1 MGSIAEEA
9 MQGSAGSEERI
20 LVSVRVRPLNEKEFL
35 RNDLSEWECI
45 NHTTIMYRSNLSATE
60 RSLYPTAYT
69 FDRVFSIDSDT
80 RQVYEEAAKEV
91 ALSVLSGIN
100 SSIFAYGQTSSGKT
114 YTMSGITEYA
124 VADIFNYIEQHMER
138 DFVLKF
144 SALEIYNESVRD
156 LLSVDSTP
164 LRLLDDPEK
173 GTVVER
179 LTEETVRNWNHF
191 QELIFFCEAQRQI
204 GETALNEVSSRSHQI
219 LRLTVESS
227 ASEFMGNTNSFA
239 ASVNFVDLAGSERAS
254 QTNSAG
260 TRLKEGCHINRS
272 LLTLGT
278 VIRKL
283 SKGRNG
289 HIPFRDSKLTRI
301 LQSSLAGNAKTAII
315 CTMSPARSHVEQTRN
330 TLLFASC
337 AKEVTTNAR
346 VNVVMS
352 DKLLVKQLQKELA
365 RLESELKIL
374 RPTKPDS
381 SALLKEKDLLIEML
395 KREVMDLRMQRDLAN
410 SQIKD
415 MLQVVGD
422 DTSSSELDSLGHQ
435 YPKLR
440 VRSSFDFENR
450 TTEPPNSLSF
460 DCIESIR
467 SFDASQYS
475 DGHSNSSD
483 ENYFQLPDLEKSL
496 PVRISSPV
504 LSVESLDDAEND
516 LDQKSVEEQHQDNLE
531 EGCREVTCI
540 GSEDTITNTRKHS
553 NSADRSKILYT
564 ESVASSPT
572 VSGLTEVGLTEVD
585 NRDKEKPDLWSAG
598 LKDNKEINSLE
609 ERFVVPSSEKISRSL
624 TQSGASSSKTVKLT
638 RSRSCKE
645 TLMRDTSS
653 DWFDQEEM
661 IQNTTPIGT
670 EKDFTRAPEDP
681 QKKTSTPNYNANSER
696 LSWDDHENSQESTA
710 DIQNTKTYI
719 DNESCDD
726 NSLPPGKKE
735 KDDLESSNLQ
745 ANPEVPANELQSDNT
760 PKKFKDVGS
769 NPLQSEEEKQ
779 VEWSSEFKRL
789 QKQIIGLWDACHVS
803 LVHRTYFFLLFK
815 GDPSDSIYMEVEL
828 RRLFYLKQTFAKG
841 NQTVEDGY
849 ILNADT
855 SHRYLRAERQ
865 MLSKQMEKKLS
876 KSERENLYIK
886 WGVSLSSKYRRLQLS
901 HRLWSKTDDMDHIR
915 ESATIVAKLVGSVEP
930 DQAFKEMFGLNFAPR
945 TPKRRSFGW
954 TTSMKNIL

>member
-1 MGSIAEEA
+1 M
-9 MQGSAGSEERI
+9 
-20 LVSVRVRPLNEKEFL
+20 F
-35 RNDLSEWECI
+35 
-45 NHTTIMYRSNLSATE
+45 
-60 RSLYPTAYT
+60 
-69 FDRVFSIDSDT
+69 
-80 RQVYEEAAKEV
+80 
-91 ALSVLSGIN
+91 
-100 SSIFAYGQTSSGKT
+100 
-114 YTMSGITEYA
+114 
-124 VADIFNYIEQHMER
+124 
-138 DFVLKF
+138 
-144 SALEIYNESVRD
+144 
-156 LLSVDSTP
+156 
-164 LRLLDDPEK
+164 
-173 GTVVER
+173 
-179 LTEETVRNWNHF
+179 
-191 QELIFFCEAQRQI
+191 
-204 GETALNEVSSRSHQI
+204 
-219 LRLTVESS
+219 
-227 ASEFMGNTNSFA
+227 
-239 ASVNFVDLAGSERAS
+239 
-254 QTNSAG
+254 
-260 TRLKEGCHINRS
+260 
-272 LLTLGT
+272 
-278 VIRKL
+278 
-283 SKGRNG
+283 
-289 HIPFRDSKLTRI
+289 
-301 LQSSLAGNAKTAII
+301 
-315 CTMSPARSHVEQTRN
+315 
-330 TLLFASC
+330 
-337 AKEVTTNAR
+337 
-346 VNVVMS
+346 
-352 DKLLVKQLQKELA
+352 
-365 RLESELKIL
+365 
-374 RPTKPDS
+374 KPN
-381 SALLKEKDLLIEML
+381 I
-395 KREVMDLRMQRDLAN
+395 Q
-410 SQIKD
+410 
-415 MLQVVGD
+415 
-422 DTSSSELDSLGHQ
+422 DSLGHQ

-572 VSGLTEVGLTEVD
+572 VSGLTEVGNRDKGNPDMWSAGLKDIITNTHKHSNSADISKILCRESVVSSPTVSGLTEVD

-745 ANPEVPANELQSDNT
+745 ANPEVC
-760 PKKFKDVGS
+760 F
-769 NPLQSEEEKQ
+769 
-779 VEWSSEFKRL
+779 
-789 QKQIIGLWDACHVS
+789 
-803 LVHRTYFFLLFK
+803 
-815 GDPSDSIYMEVEL
+815 
-828 RRLFYLKQTFAKG
+828 
-841 NQTVEDGY
+841 
-849 ILNADT
+849 
-855 SHRYLRAERQ
+855 
-865 MLSKQMEKKLS
+865 
-876 KSERENLYIK
+876 
-886 WGVSLSSKYRRLQLS
+886 
-901 HRLWSKTDDMDHIR
+901 
-915 ESATIVAKLVGSVEP
+915 
-930 DQAFKEMFGLNFAPR
+930 
-945 TPKRRSFGW
+945 
-954 TTSMKNIL
+954 